1 MQPCEQGIKYKT
13 MEIQTETFVKS
24 MSYFKD
30 QLRLAKEKEDND
42 EVIMYYNRQI
52 DTLLNRYYNQ

>member
-1 MQPCEQGIKYKT
+1 MKL
-13 MEIQTETFVKS
+13 QTETFVKS

-30 QLRLAKEKEDND
+30 QLILAKQKEDND

-52 DTLLNRYYNQ
+52 DTLMNRYYNQ

>member
-1 MQPCEQGIKYKT
+1 

-30 QLRLAKEKEDND
+30 QLRLAKQKEDND
-42 EVIMYYNRQI
+42 EVIMYYHRQI
-52 DTLLNRYYNQ
+52 DTLMNRYYNQ